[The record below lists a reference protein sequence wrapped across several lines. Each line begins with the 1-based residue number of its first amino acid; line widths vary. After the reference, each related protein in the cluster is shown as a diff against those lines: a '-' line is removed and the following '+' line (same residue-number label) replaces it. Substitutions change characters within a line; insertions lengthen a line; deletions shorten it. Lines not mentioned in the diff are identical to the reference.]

1 MSRVSDLQALL
12 RGAARVSAAAA
23 RVAPGEVRAQWGGSM
38 VGGLVGHGAW
48 VVGEV
53 GRGVGEQGK
62 GRGLPMSRVL
72 ENLPLVVEG
81 VQVYLSTVVGL
92 PTLYRGQV
100 GVQEVQEEQEEER
113 WEVDTTVTAMDLL
126 DTDLTDEKELKMKL
140 FKRVER
146 SPQKSKLE
154 ETSESKVIV
163 NQFKVTNKEQ
173 TNPVETTVSQM
184 PVTKAAISSSARE
197 RRVPSGRAA
206 RVASFAGLGAG
217 LVAGTLAEAG
227 RRAIGRGGGS
237 GSGAAADGSLV
248 LTEAN
253 AERIVAT
260 LCRVRGAA
268 LKLGQILSIQDG
280 AVIGPEVQRIF
291 DRVRESADYMPAGQL
306 HAVLAGDLGEGWRAR
321 FATFEE
327 RPFAAASI
335 GQVHRATLADGT
347 VVAVKVQY
355 PGVAASI
362 QSDISNLL
370 AVVRLLAVLPEGLF
384 VGNIAA
390 HLGAELAMEC
400 DYRRE
405 AACGERMREL
415 LAGEAVYRVPR
426 VQEELS
432 GDRVLTT
439 EMLTGL
445 TIDQCT
451 ALPQV
456 ATCTLS
462 PCHQE
467 TRDRIAEAVL
477 RLVFTELFINRWVQ
491 GCRAVGPNL
500 TMQYQTIWCT
510 SIPSPCH
517 GRSYTYTRVE
527 SLVT

>member
-1 MSRVSDLQALL
+1 
-12 RGAARVSAAAA
+12 
-23 RVAPGEVRAQWGGSM
+23 
-38 VGGLVGHGAW
+38 
-48 VVGEV
+48 
-53 GRGVGEQGK
+53 
-62 GRGLPMSRVL
+62 MSRVL